1 LKSRSASIARSLFK
15 VVASAVRFV
24 IRVLGLGVDQFVQ
37 SEPQHMARHR
47 MGRVHDFSAN
57 GVDPSKD
64 SCAFRASE
72 YRTRRRIGVY
82 GNAVAARSAPE
93 EIPFRHW
100 NTPHFTSR

>member
-1 LKSRSASIARSLFK
+1 
-15 VVASAVRFV
+15 
-24 IRVLGLGVDQFVQ
+24 
-37 SEPQHMARHR
+37 